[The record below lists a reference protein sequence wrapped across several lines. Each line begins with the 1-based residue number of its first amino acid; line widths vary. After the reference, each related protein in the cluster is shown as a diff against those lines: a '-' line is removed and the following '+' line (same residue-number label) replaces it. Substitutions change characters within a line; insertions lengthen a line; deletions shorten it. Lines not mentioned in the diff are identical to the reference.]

1 MKITQKTG
9 WTLQWRNSS
18 ENQCGKGGNVLTRR
32 EGGQMTKVS
41 WIRLEIDMF
50 DNKKIRHIRK
60 LPEGNNIVL
69 IWMMLLTMAGRC
81 NSNGIIFLT
90 ENIPYTNK
98 MLADELDFDES
109 VIELALTI
117 LEKFGMITRDGTLL
131 SIPGWEEHQ
140 NIDGLERIREQ
151 TRKRVAE
158 HRKHQKELSEEER
171 MPEIP
176 EQISCEKDLVKPGDV
191 QKVVDEWNKLQ
202 QFGIQPIARMTAR
215 RTQMLKARIREYG
228 MNKVMEALKNVQN
241 SDFLMGKKTDFMIN
255 FEWFVK
261 PNNFLK
267 IIENKYHN
275 REDMRNGTDTTQ
287 RNVEPLVPLGE
298 WDGGESDTPFA

>member
-1 MKITQKTG
+1 
-9 WTLQWRNSS
+9 
-18 ENQCGKGGNVLTRR
+18 
-32 EGGQMTKVS
+32 MTKVS

-117 LEKFGMITRDGTLL
+117 LEKFGMITRDGTML

-140 NIDGLERIREQ
+140 NIDGLEKIREQ

-158 HRKHQKELSEEER
+158 HRKRQKELSEEEC

-228 MNKVMEALKNVQN
+228 MDKVMEALKNVQN
-241 SDFLMGKKTDFMIN
+241 SDFLMGKKTDFIID

-267 IIENKYHN
+267 ILENRYHN
-275 REDMRNGTDTTQ
+275 REDMRNGTGTAQ
-287 RNVEPLVPLGE
+287 RNVEPIIPLGE
-298 WDGGESDTPFA
+298 WNGEESDTPFARMP

>member
-1 MKITQKTG
+1 
-9 WTLQWRNSS
+9 
-18 ENQCGKGGNVLTRR
+18 
-32 EGGQMTKVS
+32 MTKVS

-140 NIDGLERIREQ
+140 NIDGLEKIREQ

-158 HRKHQKELSEEER
+158 HRKRQKE
-171 MPEIP
+171 
-176 EQISCEKDLVKPGDV
+176 
-191 QKVVDEWNKLQ
+191 
-202 QFGIQPIARMTAR
+202 
-215 RTQMLKARIREYG
+215 
-228 MNKVMEALKNVQN
+228 
-241 SDFLMGKKTDFMIN
+241 
-255 FEWFVK
+255 
-261 PNNFLK
+261 
-267 IIENKYHN
+267 
-275 REDMRNGTDTTQ
+275 
-287 RNVEPLVPLGE
+287 
-298 WDGGESDTPFA
+298 

>member
-1 MKITQKTG
+1 M
-9 WTLQWRNSS
+9 S
-18 ENQCGKGGNVLTRR
+18 
-32 EGGQMTKVS
+32 KVS
-41 WIRLEIDMF
+41 WIRIEIDMF
-50 DNKKIRHIRK
+50 DNRKIRHIRK

-81 NSNGIIFLT
+81 NANGIIFLT

-117 LEKFGMITRDGTLL
+117 LEKFGMITRDGAEL

-140 NIDGLERIREQ
+140 NSDGLEKIREQ

-158 HRKHQKELSEEER
+158 HRKRQKELLSEESLPRLTDQDIENKPV
-171 MPEIP
+171 MA
-176 EQISCEKDLVKPGDV
+176 KDSVKSEDV
-191 QKVVDEWNKLQ
+191 QKVINEWNKLQ
-202 QFGIQPIARMTAR
+202 EFGISPVIRMTPSR
-215 RTQMLKARIREYG
+215 MKMLKARIREYG
-228 MNKVMEALKNVQN
+228 ADKVFEAIEKTKK
-241 SDFLMGKKTDFMIN
+241 SDFLMGRKKDFAID
-255 FEWFVK
+255 FGWFIR

-267 IIENKYHN
+267 ILEGKYDNRGDVHN
-275 REDMRNGTDTTQ
+275 GFNGKTQ
-287 RNVEPLVPLGE
+287 RDVNPLIPLGE

>member
-1 MKITQKTG
+1 
-9 WTLQWRNSS
+9 
-18 ENQCGKGGNVLTRR
+18 
-32 EGGQMTKVS
+32 MTKVS

-140 NIDGLERIREQ
+140 NIDGLEKIREQ

-158 HRKHQKELSEEER
+158 HRKRQKELSEEER
-171 MPEIP
+171 MPEITD
-176 EQISCEKDLVKPGDV
+176 QISCEKDSVKPGDV
-191 QKVVDEWNKLQ
+191 QNVIDEWNKLQ
-202 QFGIQPIARMTAR
+202 KLGIQPVIRMTPKR
-215 RTQMLKARIREYG
+215 SQLLKARIREYG
-228 MNKVMEALKNVQN
+228 MEKVMEAIEKVKK
-241 SDFLMGKKTDFMIN
+241 SDFLTGRKKDFIITFEFFINPNKFIKILEGFYDNRDEDVHNGFNGK
-255 FEWFVK
+255 
-261 PNNFLK
+261 
-267 IIENKYHN
+267 
-275 REDMRNGTDTTQ
+275 TQ

-298 WDGGESDTPFA
+298 WNGEESDTPFA

>member
-1 MKITQKTG
+1 
-9 WTLQWRNSS
+9 
-18 ENQCGKGGNVLTRR
+18 
-32 EGGQMTKVS
+32 MTKVS

-140 NIDGLERIREQ
+140 NIDGLEKSESRQENGLPS
-151 TRKRVAE
+151 TENARKNYQR
-158 HRKHQKELSEEER
+158 
-171 MPEIP
+171 
-176 EQISCEKDLVKPGDV
+176 
-191 QKVVDEWNKLQ
+191 
-202 QFGIQPIARMTAR
+202 
-215 RTQMLKARIREYG
+215 
-228 MNKVMEALKNVQN
+228 KNVCQRFQN
-241 SDFLMGKKTDFMIN
+241 RFLAKKI
-255 FEWFVK
+255 
-261 PNNFLK
+261 
-267 IIENKYHN
+267 
-275 REDMRNGTDTTQ
+275 
-287 RNVEPLVPLGE
+287 
-298 WDGGESDTPFA
+298 

>member
-1 MKITQKTG
+1 
-9 WTLQWRNSS
+9 
-18 ENQCGKGGNVLTRR
+18 
-32 EGGQMTKVS
+32 MTKVS
-41 WIRLEIDMF
+41 WIRVEIDMF

-69 IWMMLLTMAGRC
+69 IWVMLLTMAGRC
-81 NSNGIIFLT
+81 NANGYIFIT
-90 ENIPYTNK
+90 ENILYNSK
-98 MLADELDFDES
+98 RLADELDFDEN
-109 VIELALTI
+109 VIELALGV
-117 LEKFGMITRDGTLL
+117 LEKFGMITRDEDKLL
-131 SIPGWEEHQ
+131 IPGWEEHQ
-140 NIDGLERIREQ
+140 NIDGLEKIREQ

-158 HRKHQKELSEEER
+158 HRKRQKELSEE
-171 MPEIP
+171 EIP

-228 MNKVMEALKNVQN
+228 MDKVMEALKNVQN
-241 SDFLMGKKTDFMIN
+241 SGFLMGQKTDFIIN

-267 IIENKYHN
+267 VLENKYHN
-275 REDMRNGTDTTQ
+275 REDMRNGTDATQ
-287 RNVEPLVPLGE
+287 RNVEPLVPLGDWNGE
-298 WDGGESDTPFA
+298 ESDTPFA

>member
-1 MKITQKTG
+1 
-9 WTLQWRNSS
+9 
-18 ENQCGKGGNVLTRR
+18 
-32 EGGQMTKVS
+32 MTKVS

-117 LEKFGMITRDGTLL
+117 LEKFGMITRDGTML

-140 NIDGLERIREQ
+140 NIDGLEKIREQ

-158 HRKHQKELSEEER
+158 HRKRQKELSEEEC

-191 QKVVDEWNKLQ
+191 QKVVDEWNRLQ
-202 QFGIQPIARMTAR
+202 QFGIQPIARMTPKR
-215 RTQMLKARIREYG
+215 SQLLKARIREYG
-228 MNKVMEALKNVQN
+228 MSKVMEAIEKVKK
-241 SDFLMGKKTDFMIN
+241 SDFLTGRKKDFIITFEFFINPNKFIKILEGFYDNRNEDAHNGFNGK
-255 FEWFVK
+255 
-261 PNNFLK
+261 
-267 IIENKYHN
+267 
-275 REDMRNGTDTTQ
+275 TQ
-287 RNVEPLVPLGE
+287 RNVEPIIPLGE
-298 WDGGESDTPFA
+298 WNGEESDTPFA

>member
-1 MKITQKTG
+1 
-9 WTLQWRNSS
+9 
-18 ENQCGKGGNVLTRR
+18 
-32 EGGQMTKVS
+32 MTKVS

-140 NIDGLERIREQ
+140 NIDGLEKIREQ

-158 HRKHQKELSEEER
+158 HRKRQKELSEEER

-202 QFGIQPIARMTAR
+202 QFGIQPIARMTPKR
-215 RTQMLKARIREYG
+215 SQLLKARIREYG
-228 MNKVMEALKNVQN
+228 MDKVMEAIEKVKK
-241 SDFLMGKKTDFMIN
+241 SDFLTGRKKDFIIN
-255 FEWFVK
+255 FEFFIN
-261 PNNFLK
+261 PNKFIK
-267 IIENKYHN
+267 ILEGFYDNRDEDVHN
-275 REDMRNGTDTTQ
+275 GFNRKTQ
-287 RNVEPLVPLGE
+287 RNVEPIIPLGE
-298 WDGGESDTPFA
+298 WNGEESDTPFA

>member
-1 MKITQKTG
+1 
-9 WTLQWRNSS
+9 
-18 ENQCGKGGNVLTRR
+18 
-32 EGGQMTKVS
+32 MTKVS

-117 LEKFGMITRDGTLL
+117 LEKFGMITRDGTML

-140 NIDGLERIREQ
+140 NIDGLEKIREQ

-158 HRKHQKELSEEER
+158 HRKRQIGRASCRER
-171 MPEIP
+171 
-176 EQISCEKDLVKPGDV
+176 V
-191 QKVVDEWNKLQ
+191 
-202 QFGIQPIARMTAR
+202 
-215 RTQMLKARIREYG
+215 
-228 MNKVMEALKNVQN
+228 
-241 SDFLMGKKTDFMIN
+241 
-255 FEWFVK
+255 
-261 PNNFLK
+261 
-267 IIENKYHN
+267 
-275 REDMRNGTDTTQ
+275 
-287 RNVEPLVPLGE
+287 
-298 WDGGESDTPFA
+298 

>member
-1 MKITQKTG
+1 
-9 WTLQWRNSS
+9 
-18 ENQCGKGGNVLTRR
+18 
-32 EGGQMTKVS
+32 MTKVS

-140 NIDGLERIREQ
+140 NIDGLEKIREQ

-158 HRKHQKELSEEER
+158 HRKRQKELSEKER
-171 MPEIP
+171 IPEIP

-202 QFGIQPIARMTAR
+202 QFGIQPIAWMTPKR
-215 RTQMLKARIREYG
+215 SQLLKARIREYG
-228 MNKVMEALKNVQN
+228 MGKVMEAIEKVKK
-241 SDFLMGKKTDFMIN
+241 SDFLTGRKKDFIITFEFFIN
-255 FEWFVK
+255 
-261 PNNFLK
+261 PNKFIK
-267 IIENKYHN
+267 ILEGFYDNRDEDVHN
-275 REDMRNGTDTTQ
+275 GFNRKTQ
-287 RNVEPLVPLGE
+287 RNVEPIIPLGE
-298 WDGGESDTPFA
+298 WNGEESDTPFA

>member
-1 MKITQKTG
+1 M
-9 WTLQWRNSS
+9 S
-18 ENQCGKGGNVLTRR
+18 
-32 EGGQMTKVS
+32 KVS
-41 WIRLEIDMF
+41 WIRIEIDMF
-50 DNKKIRHIRK
+50 DNRKIRHIRK

-81 NSNGIIFLT
+81 NANGIIFLT

-117 LEKFGMITRDGTLL
+117 LEKFGMITRDGAEL

-140 NIDGLERIREQ
+140 NIDGLEKIREQ

-158 HRKHQKELSEEER
+158 HRKRQKELLSEESLPRLTDQDIENKPV
-171 MPEIP
+171 MA
-176 EQISCEKDLVKPGDV
+176 KDSVKSEDI
-191 QKVVDEWNKLQ
+191 QKVINEWNKLQ
-202 QFGIQPIARMTAR
+202 EFGISPVIRMTPSR
-215 RTQMLKARIREYG
+215 MKMLKARIREYG
-228 MNKVMEALKNVQN
+228 ADKVFEAIEKTKK
-241 SDFLMGKKTDFMIN
+241 SDFLMGRKKDFAID
-255 FEWFVK
+255 FGWFIR

-267 IIENKYHN
+267 ILEGKYDNRGDVHN
-275 REDMRNGTDTTQ
+275 GFNEKTQ
-287 RNVEPLVPLGE
+287 RDVNPLIPLGE

>member
-1 MKITQKTG
+1 
-9 WTLQWRNSS
+9 
-18 ENQCGKGGNVLTRR
+18 
-32 EGGQMTKVS
+32 MTKVS

-117 LEKFGMITRDGTLL
+117 LEKFGMITRDGTML

-140 NIDGLERIREQ
+140 NIDGLEKIREQ

-158 HRKHQKELSEEER
+158 HRKRQKELSEEER
-171 MPEIP
+171 MPEIT

-202 QFGIQPIARMTAR
+202 QFGIQPIARMTPKR
-215 RTQMLKARIREYG
+215 SQLLKARIREYG
-228 MNKVMEALKNVQN
+228 MAKVMEAIEKVKK
-241 SDFLMGKKTDFMIN
+241 SDFLTGRKKDFIITFEFFIN
-255 FEWFVK
+255 
-261 PNNFLK
+261 PNKFIK
-267 IIENKYHN
+267 ILEGFYDNRDEDAHN
-275 REDMRNGTDTTQ
+275 GFNRKTQ
-287 RNVEPLVPLGE
+287 RNVEPIIPLGE
-298 WDGGESDTPFA
+298 WNGEESDTPFA

>member
-1 MKITQKTG
+1 
-9 WTLQWRNSS
+9 
-18 ENQCGKGGNVLTRR
+18 
-32 EGGQMTKVS
+32 MTKVS

-140 NIDGLERIREQ
+140 NIDGLEKIREQ

-158 HRKHQKELSEEER
+158 HRKRQKELSEE
-171 MPEIP
+171 EIP

-202 QFGIQPIARMTAR
+202 QFGIQPIARMTPKR
-215 RTQMLKARIREYG
+215 SQLLKARIREYG
-228 MNKVMEALKNVQN
+228 MEKIMEAIEKIKK
-241 SDFLMGKKTDFMIN
+241 SDFLTGRKKDFIITFEFFINPNKFIKILEGFYDNRDEDAHNGFNGK
-255 FEWFVK
+255 
-261 PNNFLK
+261 
-267 IIENKYHN
+267 
-275 REDMRNGTDTTQ
+275 TQ
-287 RNVEPLVPLGE
+287 RDVSPLIPLGE
-298 WDGGESDTPFA
+298 WNGEESDTPFA

>member
-1 MKITQKTG
+1 MA
-9 WTLQWRNSS
+9 
-18 ENQCGKGGNVLTRR
+18 
-32 EGGQMTKVS
+32 KVS

-98 MLADELDFDES
+98 MLADELDFNES

-117 LEKFGMITRDGTLL
+117 LEKFGMITRDGTML

-140 NIDGLERIREQ
+140 NIDGLEKIREQ

-158 HRKHQKELSEEER
+158 HRKRQKELSEEEC

-228 MNKVMEALKNVQN
+228 MDKVMQALENVQN
-241 SDFLMGKKTDFMIN
+241 SDFLMGKKTDFMIS

-267 IIENKYHN
+267 ILENKYHNHN
-275 REDMRNGTDTTQ
+275 REDMRNGTGTAQ
-287 RNVEPLVPLGE
+287 RNVEPIIPLGE
-298 WDGGESDTPFA
+298 WNGEESDTPFA

>member
-1 MKITQKTG
+1 M
-9 WTLQWRNSS
+9 S
-18 ENQCGKGGNVLTRR
+18 
-32 EGGQMTKVS
+32 KVS

-140 NIDGLERIREQ
+140 NIDGLEKIREQ

-158 HRKHQKELSEEER
+158 HRKRQKELSEEER
-171 MPEIP
+171 TPEIP

-191 QKVVDEWNKLQ
+191 QKVIDEWNKLQ
-202 QFGIQPIARMTAR
+202 KLGIQPVIRMTPKR
-215 RTQMLKARIREYG
+215 SQLLKARIREYG
-228 MNKVMEALKNVQN
+228 MEKIMEAIEKVKK
-241 SDFLMGKKTDFMIN
+241 SDFLTGRKKDFIITFEFFIN
-255 FEWFVK
+255 
-261 PNNFLK
+261 PNKFIK
-267 IIENKYHN
+267 ILEGFYDN
-275 REDMRNGTDTTQ
+275 RDEDMHNGFNGKTQ
-287 RNVEPLVPLGE
+287 RNVEPIIPLGE
-298 WDGGESDTPFA
+298 WNGEETDTPFA

>member
-1 MKITQKTG
+1 
-9 WTLQWRNSS
+9 
-18 ENQCGKGGNVLTRR
+18 
-32 EGGQMTKVS
+32 
-41 WIRLEIDMF
+41 
-50 DNKKIRHIRK
+50 
-60 LPEGNNIVL
+60 
-69 IWMMLLTMAGRC
+69 MAGRC
-81 NSNGIIFLT
+81 NANGIIFLT

-117 LEKFGMITRDGTLL
+117 LEKFGMITRDGSEL

-140 NIDGLERIREQ
+140 NIDGLEKIREQ
-151 TRKRVAE
+151 TRKRVSE
-158 HRKHQKELSEEER
+158 HRKRQKELLEEEIL
-171 MPEIP
+171 PKLTAQDTE
-176 EQISCEKDLVKPGDV
+176 EKPVTAKDSVKPGDV

-202 QFGIQPIARMTAR
+202 QFGIQPIVRMTAR

-228 MNKVMEALKNVQN
+228 MDKVMEALRNVQN

-267 IIENKYHN
+267 VLENKYHN
-275 REDMRNGTDTTQ
+275 REDMRNGTDATQ
-287 RNVEPLVPLGE
+287 RNVEPIIPLGE
-298 WDGGESDTPFA
+298 WNGEESDTPFA

>member
-1 MKITQKTG
+1 
-9 WTLQWRNSS
+9 
-18 ENQCGKGGNVLTRR
+18 
-32 EGGQMTKVS
+32 MTKVS

-140 NIDGLERIREQ
+140 NIDGLEKIREQ

-158 HRKHQKELSEEER
+158 HRKRQKELSEEER
-171 MPEIP
+171 TPEIP

-228 MNKVMEALKNVQN
+228 MDKVMEALKNVQN

-267 IIENKYHN
+267 ILENKYHN

-298 WDGGESDTPFA
+298 WNGEESDTPFS

>member
-1 MKITQKTG
+1 
-9 WTLQWRNSS
+9 
-18 ENQCGKGGNVLTRR
+18 
-32 EGGQMTKVS
+32 MTKVS

-158 HRKHQKELSEEER
+158 HRKRQKELLEEER
-171 MPEIP
+171 LPKLTDQDAE
-176 EQISCEKDLVKPGDV
+176 EKPVTVKDSVKPGDV
-191 QKVVDEWNKLQ
+191 QKVIDEWNKLQ
-202 QFGIQPIARMTAR
+202 KLGIQPVIRMTPKR
-215 RTQMLKARIREYG
+215 SQLLKARIREYG
-228 MNKVMEALKNVQN
+228 MEKIMEAIEKVKK
-241 SDFLMGKKTDFMIN
+241 SDFLTGKKKDFIITFEFFIN
-255 FEWFVK
+255 
-261 PNNFLK
+261 PNKFIK
-267 IIENKYHN
+267 ILEGFYDNRDEDVHN
-275 REDMRNGTDTTQ
+275 GFNGKTQ
-287 RNVEPLVPLGE
+287 RDVSPLIPLGE
-298 WDGGESDTPFA
+298 WNGEESDTPFA

>member
-1 MKITQKTG
+1 
-9 WTLQWRNSS
+9 
-18 ENQCGKGGNVLTRR
+18 
-32 EGGQMTKVS
+32 MTKVS

-117 LEKFGMITRDGTLL
+117 LEKFGMITRNGTLL

-140 NIDGLERIREQ
+140 NIDGLEKIREQ

-158 HRKHQKELSEEER
+158 HRKRQKELSEEEC

-228 MNKVMEALKNVQN
+228 MEKIMEAIEKVKK
-241 SDFLMGKKTDFMIN
+241 SDFLTGRKKDFIITFEFFIN
-255 FEWFVK
+255 
-261 PNNFLK
+261 PNKFIK
-267 IIENKYHN
+267 ILEGFYDN
-275 REDMRNGTDTTQ
+275 RNEDMHNGFNGKTQ
-287 RNVEPLVPLGE
+287 RNVEPIIPLGE
-298 WDGGESDTPFA
+298 WNGEETDTPFV

>member
-1 MKITQKTG
+1 
-9 WTLQWRNSS
+9 
-18 ENQCGKGGNVLTRR
+18 
-32 EGGQMTKVS
+32 MTKVS

-81 NSNGIIFLT
+81 NSNGIIFLA

-140 NIDGLERIREQ
+140 NIDGLEKIREQ

-158 HRKHQKELSEEER
+158 HRKHQKELLEEESL
-171 MPEIP
+171 PKLTDQDTE
-176 EQISCEKDLVKPGDV
+176 EKPVTAKDSVKPGDV
-191 QKVVDEWNKLQ
+191 QKVIDEWNKLQ
-202 QFGIQPIARMTAR
+202 KLGIQPVIRMTPKR
-215 RTQMLKARIREYG
+215 SQLLKARIREYG
-228 MNKVMEALKNVQN
+228 MEKIMEAIEKVKK
-241 SDFLMGKKTDFMIN
+241 SDFLTGRKKDFIITFEFFINPNKFIKILEGFYDNRDEDIHNGFNGK
-255 FEWFVK
+255 
-261 PNNFLK
+261 
-267 IIENKYHN
+267 
-275 REDMRNGTDTTQ
+275 TQ
-287 RNVEPLVPLGE
+287 RDVSPLIPLGE
-298 WDGGESDTPFA
+298 WNGEESDTPFA

>member
-1 MKITQKTG
+1 
-9 WTLQWRNSS
+9 
-18 ENQCGKGGNVLTRR
+18 
-32 EGGQMTKVS
+32 MTKVS

-140 NIDGLERIREQ
+140 NIDGLEKSESRQENGLPSTENARKNCLRKKAFRNSQIRML
-151 TRKRVAE
+151 RRN
-158 HRKHQKELSEEER
+158 LS
-171 MPEIP
+171 
-176 EQISCEKDLVKPGDV
+176 Q
-191 QKVVDEWNKLQ
+191 
-202 QFGIQPIARMTAR
+202 
-215 RTQMLKARIREYG
+215 
-228 MNKVMEALKNVQN
+228 
-241 SDFLMGKKTDFMIN
+241 
-255 FEWFVK
+255 
-261 PNNFLK
+261 
-267 IIENKYHN
+267 
-275 REDMRNGTDTTQ
+275 
-287 RNVEPLVPLGE
+287 
-298 WDGGESDTPFA
+298 

>member
-1 MKITQKTG
+1 
-9 WTLQWRNSS
+9 
-18 ENQCGKGGNVLTRR
+18 
-32 EGGQMTKVS
+32 MTKVS

-140 NIDGLERIREQ
+140 NIDGLEKIREQ

-158 HRKHQKELSEEER
+158 HRKRQKELSEEER

-202 QFGIQPIARMTAR
+202 QFGIQPIARMTPKR
-215 RTQMLKARIREYG
+215 SQLLKARIREYG
-228 MNKVMEALKNVQN
+228 MDKVMEAIEKVKK
-241 SDFLMGKKTDFMIN
+241 SDFLTGRKKDFIITFEFFIN
-255 FEWFVK
+255 
-261 PNNFLK
+261 PNKFIK
-267 IIENKYHN
+267 ILEGFYDNRDEDVHN
-275 REDMRNGTDTTQ
+275 GFNRKTQ
-287 RNVEPLVPLGE
+287 RNVEPIIPLGE
-298 WDGGESDTPFA
+298 WNGEESDTPFA

>member
-1 MKITQKTG
+1 M
-9 WTLQWRNSS
+9 
-18 ENQCGKGGNVLTRR
+18 
-32 EGGQMTKVS
+32 VS

-140 NIDGLERIREQ
+140 NIDGLEKIREQ

-158 HRKHQKELSEEER
+158 HRKRQKELLEEESL
-171 MPEIP
+171 PKLTDQDTE
-176 EQISCEKDLVKPGDV
+176 EKPVTAKDSVKPGDV
-191 QKVVDEWNKLQ
+191 QKVIDEWNKLQ

-228 MNKVMEALKNVQN
+228 MDKVMEALKNVQN

-267 IIENKYHN
+267 ILENKYHN

-298 WDGGESDTPFA
+298 WNGEESDTPFA

>member
-1 MKITQKTG
+1 
-9 WTLQWRNSS
+9 
-18 ENQCGKGGNVLTRR
+18 
-32 EGGQMTKVS
+32 MTKVS

-140 NIDGLERIREQ
+140 NIDGLEKIRAQ

-158 HRKHQKELSEEER
+158 HRKRQKELSEEER

-202 QFGIQPIARMTAR
+202 QFGIQPIARMTPKR
-215 RTQMLKARIREYG
+215 SQLLKARIREYG
-228 MNKVMEALKNVQN
+228 MGKVMEAIEKVKK
-241 SDFLMGKKTDFMIN
+241 SDFLTGRKKDFIITFEFFIN
-255 FEWFVK
+255 
-261 PNNFLK
+261 PNKFIK
-267 IIENKYHN
+267 ILEGFYDNRDEDVHN
-275 REDMRNGTDTTQ
+275 GFNRKTQ
-287 RNVEPLVPLGE
+287 RNVEPIIPLGE
-298 WDGGESDTPFA
+298 WNGEESDTPFA

>member
-1 MKITQKTG
+1 
-9 WTLQWRNSS
+9 
-18 ENQCGKGGNVLTRR
+18 
-32 EGGQMTKVS
+32 MTKVS

-117 LEKFGMITRDGTLL
+117 LEKFGMITRDGALL

-140 NIDGLERIREQ
+140 NIDGLEKIREQ

-158 HRKHQKELSEEER
+158 HRKRQKELSEEER

-176 EQISCEKDLVKPGDV
+176 EQISCKKDLVKPGDV

-228 MNKVMEALKNVQN
+228 MDKVMEAIEKVKK
-241 SDFLMGKKTDFMIN
+241 SDFLTGRKKDFIITFEFFINPNKFIKILEGFYDNRNEDVHNGFNGK
-255 FEWFVK
+255 
-261 PNNFLK
+261 
-267 IIENKYHN
+267 
-275 REDMRNGTDTTQ
+275 TQ
-287 RNVEPLVPLGE
+287 RNVEPIIPLGE
-298 WDGGESDTPFA
+298 WNGEESDTPFA